1 MNLCTDDE
9 STILGAIRRVPAE
22 LQDDAWRYIAS
33 RLRPIR
39 EPTVFDIKAV
49 SREVVK
55 RYGWSASDS
64 GVPA

>member
-1 MNLCTDDE
+1 MNLCGDDE
-9 STILGAIRRVPAE
+9 SEILRAIRCVPADV
-22 LQDDAWRYIAS
+22 QDDAWHYVAS

-55 RYGWSASDS
+55 RYGWRATDS